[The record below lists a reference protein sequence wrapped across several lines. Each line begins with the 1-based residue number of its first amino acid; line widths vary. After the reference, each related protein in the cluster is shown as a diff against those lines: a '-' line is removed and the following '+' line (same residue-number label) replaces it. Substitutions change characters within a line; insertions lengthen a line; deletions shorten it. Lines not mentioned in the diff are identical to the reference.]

1 MYILKNVIKS
11 ITRNRTRN
19 ILILIVIVIISI
31 SCCVSLSIKNSANKL
46 IESYNSSNEII
57 GKLTVNRENLRKD
70 VKSKKS
76 ETDDSSSNILENLS
90 KLTIDDI
97 KNYGE
102 SIYVKSYYYTIQT
115 DMNSSN
121 IQKASL
127 DNQQENLESDDK
139 FKLDDF
145 KNSNTGK
152 SSTVKGDFSV
162 IGYSSLSA
170 MSEFE
175 DGTYKIVKG
184 TIFDEESSGKC
195 VISEELAEEND
206 LDIGSKIL
214 LENPNNVEETFE
226 LEICGIYSDSTQNS
240 EFSMFS
246 NSANKILTTYN
257 TVNDIVE
264 SSSDDNKLNSQ
275 FDASFVLISKNV
287 ISGFEEEL
295 QEKGLSS
302 YYTLTTNNED
312 VENSLKPIQNLSNY
326 ASIFLLI
333 VLIVGGVILLI
344 INMINIRERKYE
356 IGVLR
361 SIGMKKGLVSIQFIL
376 ETFIV
381 TLVAVLIGTIIGSII
396 TVPVANKMLE
406 SEISSLLQ
414 ERQNINQNFG
424 MDSKMQKSIEPDAD
438 IRDTYKNGN
447 YITKLNAVIDFNVVL
462 KLILISILLTFISS
476 VISTITILRYSPL
489 KILSSRS

>member
-11 ITRNRTRN
+11 ITGNRTRN

-31 SCCVSLSIKNSANKL
+31 SCCVSLSVKNSANKL

-184 TIFDEESSGKC
+184 TIFVRTSGKC
-195 VISEELAEEND
+195 VISERLAEEND

-275 FDASFVLISKNV
+275 VDASFVLTSK
-287 ISGFEEEL
+287 
-295 QEKGLSS
+295 KC
-302 YYTLTTNNED
+302 
-312 VENSLKPIQNLSNY
+312 
-326 ASIFLLI
+326 
-333 VLIVGGVILLI
+333 
-344 INMINIRERKYE
+344 
-356 IGVLR
+356 
-361 SIGMKKGLVSIQFIL
+361 
-376 ETFIV
+376 
-381 TLVAVLIGTIIGSII
+381 
-396 TVPVANKMLE
+396 NKWL
-406 SEISSLLQ
+406 
-414 ERQNINQNFG
+414 
-424 MDSKMQKSIEPDAD
+424 
-438 IRDTYKNGN
+438 
-447 YITKLNAVIDFNVVL
+447 
-462 KLILISILLTFISS
+462 
-476 VISTITILRYSPL
+476 
-489 KILSSRS
+489 

>member
-31 SCCVSLSIKNSANKL
+31 SCCVSLSVKNSANKL

-121 IQKASL
+121 IQKASS
-127 DNQQENLESDDK
+127 DNQQENIESDDK

-170 MSEFE
+170 MS
-175 DGTYKIVKG
+175 
-184 TIFDEESSGKC
+184 
-195 VISEELAEEND
+195 
-206 LDIGSKIL
+206 
-214 LENPNNVEETFE
+214 
-226 LEICGIYSDSTQNS
+226 
-240 EFSMFS
+240 
-246 NSANKILTTYN
+246 
-257 TVNDIVE
+257 
-264 SSSDDNKLNSQ
+264 
-275 FDASFVLISKNV
+275 
-287 ISGFEEEL
+287 
-295 QEKGLSS
+295 
-302 YYTLTTNNED
+302 
-312 VENSLKPIQNLSNY
+312 
-326 ASIFLLI
+326 
-333 VLIVGGVILLI
+333 
-344 INMINIRERKYE
+344 
-356 IGVLR
+356 
-361 SIGMKKGLVSIQFIL
+361 
-376 ETFIV
+376 
-381 TLVAVLIGTIIGSII
+381 
-396 TVPVANKMLE
+396 
-406 SEISSLLQ
+406 
-414 ERQNINQNFG
+414 
-424 MDSKMQKSIEPDAD
+424 
-438 IRDTYKNGN
+438 
-447 YITKLNAVIDFNVVL
+447 
-462 KLILISILLTFISS
+462 
-476 VISTITILRYSPL
+476 
-489 KILSSRS
+489 